1 MSSKR
6 KSGVDVIVANEGDLF
21 GELAQG
27 QLNQLYTNNGD
38 GTFTPADLPP
48 GVPGLTYDAATQT
61 FTRAPGSPTTSS
73 AVALA
78 DVDHD
83 GDLDIFFVNHGGINP
98 DDTSINTG
106 ESNVLLIN
114 NGDGTFTP
122 KALDVPGSEGNGDA
136 VAFGDVNGDGFLDAL
151 VAYDGEGRGQ
161 PIRVYIGDGTGN
173 FTATDVEGTGVEGPA
188 GGTFLRALDVA
199 LGDLDGDGD
208 LDALVANDGDPNQV
222 LINDGEGN
230 FTAAYIQ
237 YFTADTVEP
246 FVDAP
251 DTEGVALADLDLDG
265 DLDGVFTND
274 GQGVQLAINERNNGG
289 PPLEVQPPVDVDG
302 DGTLDE
308 PVVDSFFEFVI
319 VEGTGGQSIEAPDG
333 SITETDGKSCKA
345 SVIGDFDGDGDYD
358 IAVANTNLAHGVEER
373 NQLLINDGYGNFTA
387 VDIGDPRRT
396 ENIAAADLDGDGDL
410 DLVIGN
416 STLPGEDPEPNQALI
431 NDGRGNFT
439 AVDLTDVARVSRGL
453 ALGDVN
459 GDGEE
464 DPVDNNGL
472 PNINPYG
479 LLPSVGMAN
488 DVHDIFVFTDASS
501 GSRTLT
507 DTDDGVDMIAATTVT
522 TASVINLHEGA
533 TSTIAGTALKIGH
546 DTIIENALGGFGDD
560 TIIGN
565 DADNILV
572 GNGGNDTVRGGDGED
587 RIFGRDGNDTLKG
600 GEGDDLLVAD
610 DGDDRLEGQDGDDI
624 LEGGEGD
631 DDLRGGEGD
640 DILEGGAGN
649 DFLNGGADND
659 TFVFKPDFG
668 NDRITG
674 FDANPSGGQDRIDL
688 IDFGITAA
696 DFADRV
702 EITDVGA
709 DTLVTI
715 DGDANQT
722 IRLAG
727 IGNSS
732 KITVDDFLLI

>member
-1 MSSKR
+1 MSHKR
-6 KSGVDVIVANEGDLF
+6 KSGVDVVVANEGDLF
-21 GELAQG
+21 GASGTG
-27 QLNQLYTNNGD
+27 QFNQLYTND
-38 GTFTPADLPP
+38 GSGNFTPTELPP
-48 GVPGLTYDAATQT
+48 GVPGLTFDSDMQT
-61 FTRAPGSPTTSS
+61 FSRVDGSPTTSS

-83 GDLDIFFVNHGGINP
+83 GDLDIFVVNHGGINP
-98 DDTSINTG
+98 ADTTINTG

-122 KALDVPGSEGNGDA
+122 KALDAPGSEGNGDA

-151 VAYDGEGRGQ
+151 VAYDGEARGQ

-188 GGTFLRALDVA
+188 GGTSLRALDVA

-222 LINDGEGN
+222 LINDGKGN

-237 YFTADTVEP
+237 FFTDSTVEE

-289 PPLEVQPPVDVDG
+289 PPLEVPPPVDIDG
-302 DGTLDE
+302 DGDLD
-308 PVVDSFFEFVI
+308 PLVDDFFDLRI
-319 VEGTGGQSIEAPDG
+319 VEGTGGDEVTGTA
-333 SITETDGKSCKA
+333 GKSSKA
-345 SVIGDFDGDGDYD
+345 SVIGDFDGDGDFD
-358 IAVANTNLAHGVEER
+358 IAVANTNLAHEVEEF

-410 DLVIGN
+410 DLVISN
-416 STLPGEDPEPNQALI
+416 ATLPGEDPEPNQALI

-439 AVDLTDVARVSRGL
+439 AVDLTDVALVSRGL
-453 ALGDVN
+453 ALGDLN
-459 GDGEE
+459 GDGKD
-464 DPVDNNGL
+464 DPVDANGL
-472 PNINPYG
+472 PNINLHG
-479 LLPSVGMAN
+479 LLPSVGMPNDAN
-488 DVHDIFVFTDASS
+488 DLFVFTDTSS
-501 GSRTLT
+501 SCRKVT
-507 DTDDGVDMIAATTVT
+507 DTDDGIDTIAATTVT
-522 TASVINLHEGA
+522 TGSVINLREGA
-533 TSTIAGTALKIGH
+533 TSTIAGTALKIAH

-572 GNGGNDTVRGGDGED
+572 GNGGNDIVRGGDGED

-631 DDLRGGEGD
+631 DDLKGGEGD

-649 DFLNGGADND
+649 DFLKGGADND

-674 FDANPSGGQDRIDL
+674 FDANPSGGQDWIDL
-688 IDFGITAA
+688 SDFGITAA

-732 KITVDDFLLI
+732 KITVDDFLLV

>member
-21 GELAQG
+21 GVLGTGEF
-27 QLNQLYTNNGD
+27 NQLYTND
-38 GTFTPADLPP
+38 GSGNFTPTDLPP
-48 GVPGLTYDAATQT
+48 GVPGLTQT
-61 FTRAPGSPTTSS
+61 FTRVSGSPTTSS

-122 KALDVPGSEGNGDA
+122 KALDAPGSEGNGDA

-188 GGTFLRALDVA
+188 GGTSLRALDLA

-222 LINDGEGN
+222 LINDGNGN
-230 FTAAYIQ
+230 FTAAYVQ
-237 YFTADTVEP
+237 FFTDSTVDE

-289 PPLEVQPPVDVDG
+289 PPLEVPPPVDIDG
-302 DGTLDE
+302 DGTPDH
-308 PVVDSFFEFVI
+308 PVIDDFFDLRI
-319 VEGTGGQSIEAPDG
+319 VEGTGGDEVTGNP
-333 SITETDGKSCKA
+333 GKSSKA
-345 SVIGDFDGDGDYD
+345 SAIGDFDGDGDFD
-358 IAVANTNLAHGVEER
+358 IAVANTNLAHDVEEF

-387 VDIGDPRRT
+387 VDIGEPRRT
-396 ENIAAADLDGDGDL
+396 ENIVAGDIDGDGDL
-410 DLVIGN
+410 DLLISN
-416 STLPGEDPEPNQALI
+416 ATLPGEDPEPNQALI

-439 AVDLTDVARVSRGL
+439 AVDLTGPDLARVSRGL

-459 GDGEE
+459 GDGED
-464 DPVDNNGL
+464 DPVDANGL

-479 LLPSVGMAN
+479 LLPSVGMPNDAN
-488 DVHDIFVFTDASS
+488 DLFVFTDEPS
-501 GSRTLT
+501 GCKTVT
-507 DTDDGVDMIAATTVT
+507 DTDDGIDTIAATTVT
-522 TASVINLHEGA
+522 TGSVINLRACA
-533 TSTIAGTALKIGH
+533 TSTIAGTSLKIGP

-565 DADNILV
+565 SEDNILV
-572 GNGGNDTVRGGDGED
+572 GNGGNDTVRGGDGDD
-587 RIFGRDGNDTLKG
+587 RIFGRDGNDILKG
-600 GEGDDLLVAD
+600 GDDNDLLEGNQGDDK
-610 DGDDRLEGQDGDDI
+610 LEGQDGDDI
-624 LEGGEGD
+624 LEGGDGD
-631 DDLRGGEGD
+631 DILKGGEGD

-649 DFLNGGADND
+649 DLLKGGEGDD

-674 FDANPSGGQDRIDL
+674 FDANPSGGQDSIDL
-688 IDFGITAA
+688 SGFGITAA

-732 KITVDDFLLI
+732 KITVDDFLIL